1 MNDVADDAAEDTPI
15 KADSTAALMG
25 ASPVMAQIGR
35 KVLLLRTRFSQP
47 WWMEVC
53 RWRMLGNGTH
63 PVHWPGEQSPALA
76 GI

>member
-1 MNDVADDAAEDTPI
+1 MMSQTTRQKTRPI
-15 KADSTAALMG
+15 KAGSTVALMG

-53 RWRMLGNGTH
+53 RWRMLGNEH
-63 PVHWPGEQSPALA
+63 PPVHWPEKLLPWPV
-76 GI
+76 